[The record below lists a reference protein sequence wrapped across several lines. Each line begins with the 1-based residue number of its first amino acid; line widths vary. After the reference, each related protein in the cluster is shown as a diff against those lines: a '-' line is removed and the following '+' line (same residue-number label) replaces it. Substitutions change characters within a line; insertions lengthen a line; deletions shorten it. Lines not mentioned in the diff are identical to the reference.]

1 MTDAV
6 TVALI
11 GAGVTI
17 VGYLDRRGQKKLEA
31 KVMEVH
37 IMINSRLS
45 ELLKVTSAAEHA
57 RGKLEGAQE
66 EKDRIR

>member
-1 MTDAV
+1 
-6 TVALI
+6 
-11 GAGVTI
+11 
-17 VGYLDRRGQKKLEA
+17 
-31 KVMEVH
+31 MEVH